1 MKISRHFSQDGQ
13 SPYAGIDFDARVSE
27 IKNPDGST
35 VFRQEGIAVP
45 QAWSAVATDIL
56 AQKYFRKSGV
66 PLTGPDGAPL
76 LDKDGR
82 PVLGGE
88 RDARQVFHR
97 LAGAWTHWGDTHG
110 YFDTPADA
118 RTFYDEICHMLA
130 AQVAAP
136 NSPQW
141 FNTGL
146 HWAYGLSGP
155 AQGHYYVEP
164 DTGVLDPRHLRLRAP
179 ATERVPALSRARLH
193 AERAGCHRR
202 HRHEASRRSRGLR
215 RPPGGRR
222 NDARRGRQAQ
232 RRESRVRDRA
242 QEWGLHRGDG
252 GSPRAGH
259 GGASD
264 RHRLVPGGR
273 AATGHAAAALDADR
287 GHRGLG
293 RSGH

>member
-66 PLTGPDGAPL
+66 PQTGPDGAPL

-164 DTGVLDPRHLRLRAP
+164 DTGDPHAGHLRLRAP
-179 ATERVPALSRARLH
+179 ATERVLHPVRSRRFGERRRHHGSLDARGAHFQIRLRHGLQFLGIARGERAAVGRRQVLRPHVASSRSATARQGRSSRAGRH
-193 AERAGCHRR
+193 GAPRR
-202 HRHEASRRSRGLR
+202 WSVSISIIR
-215 RPPGGRR
+215 
-222 NDARRGRQAQ
+222 
-232 RRESRVRDRA
+232 
-242 QEWGLHRGDG
+242 
-252 GSPRAGH
+252 
-259 GGASD
+259 
-264 RHRLVPGGR
+264 
-273 AATGHAAAALDADR
+273 T
-287 GHRGLG
+287 
-293 RSGH
+293 